1 MYLISATIALWHDL
15 YEGSGMTARYFRE
28 APKQIP
34 DIETLVD
41 ILLFEINNHFKLGQR
56 SMISRMIDWMGKVP
70 AKRFASIMQRFD
82 RMVADKSIWEAARDA
97 LKEFTDGLNGR
108 GLEGVPTSGPLLVV
122 ANHPGAA
129 DSVAA
134 MAAIE
139 RNDQS
144 MIVLERPMLVAMPNF
159 SKHMIYVDEENPARL
174 GLMRSVIQK
183 LKEGQ
188 TVITFPRGNL
198 EPDPGLSS
206 DAVES
211 INHWSE
217 SIGLFLSKVPDT
229 IVQPLLISN
238 VIVPKAWKS
247 LIALRAKSI
256 KNRQQ
261 IAMILQIAMQRLFPN
276 GGWKIPVNVTALKSV
291 SARELSGWLDPR
303 ELNRELIGYM
313 KAQMKLEFPR
323 QINQEQSFNPTI
335 Q

>member
-1 MYLISATIALWHDL
+1 
-15 YEGSGMTARYFRE
+15 MTARYFRE
-28 APKQIP
+28 VPKQIP

-41 ILLFEINNHFKLGQR
+41 ILLFEVANHFKLGQR
-56 SMISRMIDWMGKVP
+56 STIYKMINWLGRVP
-70 AKRFASIMQRFD
+70 AKRFAAIMQQFD
-82 RMVADKSIWEAARDA
+82 RMVAEKSIWEAARDA
-97 LKEFTDGLNGR
+97 LKEFTDGWDVR
-108 GLEGVPTSGPLLVV
+108 GLEGVPASGPLLVL

-159 SKHMIYVDEENPARL
+159 SQHMIYVDEENPARL

-183 LKEGQ
+183 LKDGQ
-188 TVITFPRGNL
+188 TVIMFPRGNL
-198 EPDPGLSS
+198 EPDPGL
-206 DAVES
+206 DAGAVES

-229 IVQPLLISN
+229 IVQPLFISN
-238 VIVPKAWKS
+238 VIVPKAWQS
-247 LIALRAKSI
+247 LIARWARSF

-261 IAMILQIAMQRLFPN
+261 IAMILQVAMQRIFPN
-276 GGWKIPVNVTALKSV
+276 GGWKIPVRVTAPKYV
-291 SARELSGWLDPR
+291 PARDLSGQLEPR
-303 ELNRELIGYM
+303 ELTRELIAFM
-313 KAQMKLEFPR
+313 KTQMKLEFP
-323 QINQEQSFNPTI
+323 QQVDQDLSLSPTF